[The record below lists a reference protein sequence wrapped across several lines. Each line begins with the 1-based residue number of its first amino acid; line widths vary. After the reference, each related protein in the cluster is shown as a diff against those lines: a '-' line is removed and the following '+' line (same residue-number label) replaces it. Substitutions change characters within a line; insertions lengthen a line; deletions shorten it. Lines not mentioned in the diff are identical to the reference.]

1 MNNPLVKSLKSKKAV
16 SSVSISS
23 YASRGNR
30 DLSQVLILI
39 FIAKLIKVEFGVK
52 NEEKTWNVLR
62 AS

>member
-1 MNNPLVKSLKSKKAV
+1 MTYSETRIV
-16 SSVSISS
+16 I
-23 YASRGNR
+23 G